1 MLEDKPKMKISEI
14 VAAQRR
20 RLGLKQ
26 YQLAE
31 KTGIAPSQISI
42 FERGSSGMVTT
53 NLEKVL
59 LALGLHITYDR
70 QNVQLEMAK
79 ECAKKLLAKGYDDLR
94 SVSREEIAMIMDNDD
109 ILLLP
114 VVSDELF
121 RRYTRSQ
128 LMDETNTWN
137 YFIRLVQDEIHDIQD
152 MEQARARRQKRNAG
166 E

>member
-1 MLEDKPKMKISEI
+1 MKISEI

-26 YQLAE
+26 YELADR
-31 KTGIAPSQISI
+31 TGIAASQISI

-59 LALGLHITYDR
+59 EALDLHIVYDR
-70 QNVQLEMAK
+70 PGYQETKAQCCAQKLYEAGHRGVHNVTREEMACMM
-79 ECAKKLLAKGYDDLR
+79 E
-94 SVSREEIAMIMDNDD
+94 DND
-109 ILLLP
+109 ILLFP
-114 VVSDELF
+114 VVSEELY

-128 LMDETNTWN
+128 IMDETNTWN
-137 YFIRLVQDEIHDIQD
+137 HFVRLIERALLDLIDEESERRRR
-152 MEQARARRQKRNAG
+152 EQRDPSEGG

>member
-1 MLEDKPKMKISEI
+1 MKIAEI
-14 VAAQRR
+14 VTAQRR

-59 LALGLHITYDR
+59 AALNLHIVYDR
-70 QNVQLEMAK
+70 HSVQRQVAI
-79 ECAKKLLAKGYDDLR
+79 ECAKKLLKKKITDLR
-94 SVSREEIAMIMDNDD
+94 FISREEIAKLIENDE

-114 VVSDELF
+114 VVSDELY
-121 RRYTRSQ
+121 RRYLHSKVV
-128 LMDETNTWN
+128 DETNTWN
-137 YFIRLVQDEIHDIQD
+137 HFVKMVQDFILD
-152 MEQARARRQKRNAG
+152 EQVGLHYSSDEEK
-166 E
+166 